1 MKKHRRFENMKTVR
15 CSILG
20 FGAIGQGVAEVLLMK
35 KEYLESIGLEVLV
48 VAVVDSKG
56 ATVNPEGV
64 DLADC
69 LSRKRTGGTVAID
82 KLTGVE
88 VIRSVDHELV
98 IETTPTNIVTGGAGL
113 QNMIAAFETGK
124 DVITSNK
131 GPLTLKYR
139 ELMEAAKA
147 AGSNFRFEATVGG
160 SMPIINLANEVLAG
174 NKLRSIKGILNGTC
188 NYILTRMLEERAS
201 YKDILAESMELGI
214 AETDPTYDVEGID
227 TACKLVILAN
237 SIFGLDATYRD
248 VEVTGITKIT
258 PEALEMAYERGH
270 VIKLIGEVSRER
282 IHVAPRLVP
291 INHPLAVKG
300 TLNVASIDTELAGEI
315 TVTGKGAGPIETAS
329 AVLSD
334 LVAIYGNR

>member
-1 MKKHRRFENMKTVR
+1 MKTVR

-35 KEYLESIGLEVLV
+35 KEYLESIGLEILV
-48 VAVVDSKG
+48 VAVVDSRG
-56 ATVNPEGV
+56 ATVNLAGV

-69 LSRKRTGGTVAID
+69 ITRKRTKGTVAIE

-88 VIRSVDHELV
+88 VIKSVDHELV

-113 QNMIAAFETGK
+113 QNMLAAFETGK

-139 ELMEAAKA
+139 ELVEAAKA
-147 AGSNFRFEATVGG
+147 AGSRFRFEATVGG

-174 NKLRSIKGILNGTC
+174 NRLKSIKGILNGTC

-214 AETDPTYDVEGID
+214 AETDPTYDVDGID

-237 SIFGLDATYRD
+237 AIFGLDVTYKD

-270 VIKLIGEVSRER
+270 VIKLIGEVSREK

-291 INHPLAVKG
+291 INHPLDVRG
-300 TLNVASIDTELAGEI
+300 TLNVASIYTELAGEI

-329 AVLSD
+329 AILSD
-334 LVAIYGNR
+334 LIAIYGNR

>member
-1 MKKHRRFENMKTVR
+1 MKTVR

-56 ATVNPEGV
+56 ATVNPDGV

>member
-1 MKKHRRFENMKTVR
+1 MKTIS

-20 FGAIGQGVAEVLLMK
+20 FGAIGQGVAQVFLK
-35 KEYLESIGLEVLV
+35 QKNYLESIGLDVKV

-56 ATVNPEGV
+56 ATINPEGV

-69 LSRKRTGGTVAID
+69 LARKKATGTVALEN
-82 KLTGVE
+82 LTGLA
-88 VIRSVDHELV
+88 VIKTIPHDLV
-98 IETTPTNIVTGGAGL
+98 IETTPTNIKTGGAGL
-113 QNMIAAFETGK
+113 LNMFAAFETGK

-147 AGSNFRFEATVGG
+147 SGSQFRFEATVGG

-174 NKLRSIKGILNGTC
+174 NKVLSIKGILNGTC

-201 YKDILAESMELGI
+201 YNDILVESMQLGI

-237 SIFGLDATYRD
+237 AIFGLNATYQD
-248 VEVTGITKIT
+248 VKVAGITKIT
-258 PEALEMAYERGH
+258 PEALEMAYEKGH

-291 INHPLAVKG
+291 INHPLAVGG
-300 TLNVASIDTELAGEI
+300 TLNVASVETELAGEI
-315 TVTGKGAGPIETAS
+315 TITGKGAGPVETAS
-329 AVLSD
+329 AILSD
-334 LVAIYGNR
+334 LIAIYGNA

>member
-1 MKKHRRFENMKTVR
+1 MKTVC

-35 KEYLESIGLEVLV
+35 KEYLESIGLKVKV

-56 ATVNPEGV
+56 ATINPQGV

-69 LSRKRTGGTVAID
+69 LSRKRTGGTVALEKI
-82 KLTGVE
+82 TGVE
-88 VIRSVDHELV
+88 VIRSLDHDLV
-98 IETTPTNIVTGGAGL
+98 IETTPTDIKTGGAGL
-113 QNMIAAFETGK
+113 QNMLAAFETGK

-147 AGSNFRFEATVGG
+147 AGSKFRFEATVGG

-174 NKLRSIKGILNGTC
+174 NKIISIKGILNGTC

-201 YKDILAESMELGI
+201 YTDILAESMGLGI

-237 SIFGLDATYRD
+237 AIFGLDTTYKN

-282 IHVAPRLVP
+282 IYVAPRLVP
-291 INHPLAVKG
+291 KNHPLAVGG
-300 TLNVASIDTELAGEI
+300 TLNIASVNTELAGEI

-329 AVLSD
+329 AILSD
-334 LVAIYGNR
+334 LIAIYGNLQD

>member
-1 MKKHRRFENMKTVR
+1 MKTVR